1 MAAPWTEGDET
12 STVSLKI
19 LKGYK
24 GYKSRERFWFK
35 SIHSSFVWF
44 VCIVIS
50 CGILELFIF
59 IKKWM
64 PIWRDL
70 LEILEL
76 YTNLSLQQSFGIP
89 VVKSL
94 MCQGHKWRSPWWDLA
109 IPWRGTTAFGWRTLQ
124 LPHVFFLWST
134 GNGIDMLWCF
144 DLVCSIDTSAWL
156 SFF

>member
-35 SIHSSFVWF
+35 SIHSSFVCF

-50 CGILELFIF
+50 CGILELLIF
-59 IKKWM
+59 IKKM
-64 PIWRDL
+64 DAHMAGFAGDTRAL
-70 LEILEL
+70 YKSVTSAVLRNSRREISDVSRSQMKVAVVGPC
-76 YTNLSLQQSFGIP
+76 NFMARHHSFRMEDP
-89 VVKSL
+89 ATS
-94 MCQGHKWRSPWWDLA
+94 S
-109 IPWRGTTAFGWRTLQ
+109 
-124 LPHVFFLWST
+124 FFLWST